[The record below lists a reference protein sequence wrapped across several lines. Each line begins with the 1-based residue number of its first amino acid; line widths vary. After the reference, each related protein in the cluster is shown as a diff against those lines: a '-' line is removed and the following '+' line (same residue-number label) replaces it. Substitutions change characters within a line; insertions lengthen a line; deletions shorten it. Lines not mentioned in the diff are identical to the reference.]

1 MQADTKQKLAT
12 LGGIL
17 AAEAMAYV
25 LSDPDWIG
33 VLGNGKAATFFS
45 ELSKYAL
52 YATTVPA
59 VGCGIKGA
67 LEKYL

>member
-1 MQADTKQKLAT
+1 
-12 LGGIL
+12 
-17 AAEAMAYV
+17 MAYV